1 VEVKRAVCPVGEAE
15 IDETIDIMRKQRAE
29 FESVSRAAATG
40 DRVTIDFK
48 GTQDGVAFE
57 GGTAQGYPFVL
68 GEGRMLPEFEAAVAG
83 MAPGQTKTFPLTFPD
98 DYGSRDL
105 AGKTVQFEVSVAKV
119 EEPRLP
125 AIDADFA
132 KSLGIED
139 GDVAKMR
146 AEIKSNLD
154 REVSSRLKSRTKDSV
169 MEALAGLAQFELP
182 KALVAEDQQRLIEM
196 ARADM
201 ASRGMDVKDAPIPP
215 ELFTAQAERR
225 VRLGLVVGE
234 VVAKEGLAVR
244 PDQVRRLVEEMAQSY
259 ERPQDVINWY
269 LSDRKRLAELESV
282 ALENNVMDWV
292 LGKAKVVDTAVAFD
306 ELMGRGAPRK

>member
-1 VEVKRAVCPVGEAE
+1 
-15 IDETIDIMRKQRAE
+15 
-29 FESVSRAAATG
+29 
-40 DRVTIDFK
+40 
-48 GTQDGVAFE
+48 
-57 GGTAQGYPFVL
+57 
-68 GEGRMLPEFEAAVAG
+68 MLPEFEAAVTG
-83 MAPGQTKTFPLTFPD
+83 MAPSETKTFPLTFPD

-105 AGKTVQFEVSVAKV
+105 AGKTVQFEVSVHKV
-119 EEPRLP
+119 EQPKLP
-125 AIDADFA
+125 AVDAEFA

-201 ASRGMDVKDAPIPP
+201 ASRGMEVKDVPIPP
-215 ELFTAQAERR
+215 ELFVAQAERR

-259 ERPQDVINWY
+259 EHPQDVINWY

-292 LGKAKVVDTAVAFD
+292 LAKAKVVDMAVPFD